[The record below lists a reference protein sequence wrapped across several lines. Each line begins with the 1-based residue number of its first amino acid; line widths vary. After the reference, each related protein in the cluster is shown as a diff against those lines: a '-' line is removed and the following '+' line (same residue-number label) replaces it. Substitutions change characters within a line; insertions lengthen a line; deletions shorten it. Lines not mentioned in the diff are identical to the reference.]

1 MPTIHR
7 DHLPEYPGSLAE
19 LAAALSDLR
28 YDTLAAFLAALT
40 SKLTQDATKDAG
52 RGRLKLAA
60 ALQAVAE
67 HLAAASE
74 DVARAW
80 TICEPFMDAP
90 PAGKDEG

>member
-7 DHLPEYPGSLAE
+7 DHLPEYPRSLE
-19 LAAALSDLR
+19 DLAAALSDLR

-40 SKLTQDATKDAG
+40 SKLTLDATKDAD

-60 ALQAVAE
+60 ALRAAAE
-67 HLAAASE
+67 HLAAAGE

-80 TICEPFMDAP
+80 TICEPYMEAP
-90 PAGKDEG
+90 PTGK